1 MGGKIRYTTTRSET
15 VDLDGALRDALLNKE
30 CGDLQPLVALQL
42 DDLSSLLI
50 LNEST
55 VAGEFLW
62 PVLLA
67 TATSIYLEGH
77 STYLLECLEELLGV
91 VLYRSGSEPISDS
104 DSGRDKRGDAATALR
119 NPSTDP
125 WAGLAA

>member
-1 MGGKIRYTTTRSET
+1 MRSET

-55 VAGEFLW
+55 VAGKFL
-62 PVLLA
+62 
-67 TATSIYLEGH
+67 
-77 STYLLECLEELLGV
+77 
-91 VLYRSGSEPISDS
+91 
-104 DSGRDKRGDAATALR
+104 
-119 NPSTDP
+119 
-125 WAGLAA
+125 

>member
-1 MGGKIRYTTTRSET
+1 MGGEIRRTTTRSET

-55 VAGEFLW
+55 VAGKFL
-62 PVLLA
+62 
-67 TATSIYLEGH
+67 
-77 STYLLECLEELLGV
+77 
-91 VLYRSGSEPISDS
+91 
-104 DSGRDKRGDAATALR
+104 
-119 NPSTDP
+119 
-125 WAGLAA
+125 

>member
-30 CGDLQPLVALQL
+30 CGYLQPLIALQL

-55 VAGEFLW
+55 VAGKFL
-62 PVLLA
+62 
-67 TATSIYLEGH
+67 
-77 STYLLECLEELLGV
+77 
-91 VLYRSGSEPISDS
+91 
-104 DSGRDKRGDAATALR
+104 
-119 NPSTDP
+119 
-125 WAGLAA
+125 

>member
-15 VDLDGALRDALLNKE
+15 VDLDGALRDALLNEE

-55 VAGEFLW
+55 VAGKFL
-62 PVLLA
+62 
-67 TATSIYLEGH
+67 
-77 STYLLECLEELLGV
+77 
-91 VLYRSGSEPISDS
+91 
-104 DSGRDKRGDAATALR
+104 
-119 NPSTDP
+119 
-125 WAGLAA
+125 